1 MSPAEQPQFLRPTW
15 PAPATVQAAFSLR
28 GGGVSSAPFDSL
40 NLGAHVGDDPLAV
53 AENRRRLRESL
64 ALPAAPVWLNQVH
77 GANVLDLDA
86 APSGSRPAADAAIT
100 RRPGVVCSIMVA
112 DCMPVLFAARD
123 GSVIGA
129 AHAGWRGL
137 AAGVLENTVRAMA
150 RAGTELLAWL
160 GPAIGP
166 TEFEVGAEVRDIFVA
181 QDAQASAAFAANERG
196 RWLCDL
202 PALTRARLLALGVTA
217 IAGGDCCTVSDRA
230 RFFSHRRDG
239 NSGRMAALLWLT
251 GTA

>member
-1 MSPAEQPQFLRPTW
+1 
-15 PAPATVQAAFSLR
+15 
-28 GGGVSSAPFDSL
+28 
-40 NLGAHVGDDPLAV
+40 
-53 AENRRRLRESL
+53 
-64 ALPAAPVWLNQVH
+64 
-77 GANVLDLDA
+77 VLDLDA
-86 APSGSRPAADAAIT
+86 SSSGSRPVADAVIT
-100 RRPGVVCSIMVA
+100 RRAGVVCCIMVA

-137 AAGVLENTVRAMA
+137 AAGVLENTVQAMSG
-150 RAGTELLAWL
+150 AGVELVAWL

-166 TEFEVGAEVRDIFVA
+166 AKFEVGAEVRDVFVVQHA
-181 QDAQASAAFAANERG
+181 AASAAFVANEQG

-202 PALTRARLLALGVTA
+202 SALVRARLLTLGLTS
-217 IAGGDCCTVSDRA
+217 IAGGDYCTASDSA